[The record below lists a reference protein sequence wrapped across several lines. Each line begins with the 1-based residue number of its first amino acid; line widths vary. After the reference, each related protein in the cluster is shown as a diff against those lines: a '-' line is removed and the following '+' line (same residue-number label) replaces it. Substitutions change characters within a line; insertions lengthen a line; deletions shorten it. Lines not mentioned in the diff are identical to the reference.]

1 MGRPESP
8 HRPQVIS
15 ARDLPDTTRRL
26 AASRH
31 RAAPLMLA
39 SIPGFQPGQVRQHP
53 APVMGQ
59 QPVRGQ
65 RPRQPASQPRLV
77 GQHPQQRRPRRAS
90 SRLNPA
96 RGAPVDHMGG
106 FGNAQRNAVTAAADQ
121 RPVRDTSSAPSRSH
135 FVIVSA
141 NKLIDRCRACLHLPG
156 RRRETGASAPMADE
170 PPLPGRRPMAGQRM
184 TDSRMAPPPG
194 SRGRYRID
202 SCAYATPD
210 PVHHASR
217 LRRTR
222 LPHGPPVTTKMPTG
236 TEDRLPIR
244 RFHPTPTGPA
254 NGRPDQLH
262 LT

>member
-106 FGNAQRNAVTAAADQ
+106 FGNAQRNAVTAAAIAITLTRRIAEPGRTEQPFRRGKMAATGPGRADHIGGSRVTFRDRFQ
-121 RPVRDTSSAPSRSH
+121 RSAPVPSPSRGPP
-135 FVIVSA
+135 A
-141 NKLIDRCRACLHLPG
+141 G
-156 RRRETGASAPMADE
+156 RRHPGVLSGGAGNVCGDYVSGVPVQ
-170 PPLPGRRPMAGQRM
+170 RRPGTLWRRQL
-184 TDSRMAPPPG
+184 SELSECL
-194 SRGRYRID
+194 SRGCVR
-202 SCAYATPD
+202 
-210 PVHHASR
+210 R
-217 LRRTR
+217 LTS
-222 LPHGPPVTTKMPTG
+222 
-236 TEDRLPIR
+236 
-244 RFHPTPTGPA
+244 A
-254 NGRPDQLH
+254 A
-262 LT
+262 

>member
-15 ARDLPDTTRRL
+15 AQDLPDTTRRL

-106 FGNAQRNAVTAAADQ
+106 FGNAQRNAVTAAAIAITLTRRIAEPGRTEQPFRRGKMAATGPGRADHIGGS
-121 RPVRDTSSAPSRSH
+121 V
-135 FVIVSA
+135 
-141 NKLIDRCRACLHLPG
+141 RACPVVQ
-156 RRRETGASAPMADE
+156 TAPTAW
-170 PPLPGRRPMAGQRM
+170 PS
-184 TDSRMAPPPG
+184 SRAKCR
-194 SRGRYRID
+194 SV
-202 SCAYATPD
+202 A
-210 PVHHASR
+210 
-217 LRRTR
+217 
-222 LPHGPPVTTKMPTG
+222 
-236 TEDRLPIR
+236 
-244 RFHPTPTGPA
+244 
-254 NGRPDQLH
+254 
-262 LT
+262 

>member
-106 FGNAQRNAVTAAADQ
+106 FGNAQRNAVTAAAIAITLT
-121 RPVRDTSSAPSRSH
+121 RRIAE
-135 FVIVSA
+135 
-141 NKLIDRCRACLHLPG
+141 PG
-156 RRRETGASAPMADE
+156 RTEQPFRRGKMAATG
-170 PPLPGRRPMAGQRM
+170 PGRADHIESSLLSVSSGWPGFLRCGRGVAGR
-184 TDSRMAPPPG
+184 ALEG
-194 SRGRYRID
+194 SVWLAGG
-202 SCAYATPD
+202 AAWGG
-210 PVHHASR
+210 A
-217 LRRTR
+217 
-222 LPHGPPVTTKMPTG
+222 GP
-236 TEDRLPIR
+236 
-244 RFHPTPTGPA
+244 
-254 NGRPDQLH
+254 
-262 LT
+262 

>member
-1 MGRPESP
+1 MILLGNSAPTRACVPRWAGP
-8 HRPQVIS
+8 NHRIAPRSVIS

-106 FGNAQRNAVTAAADQ
+106 FGNAQRNAVTAAAIAITLT
-121 RPVRDTSSAPSRSH
+121 RRIAE
-135 FVIVSA
+135 
-141 NKLIDRCRACLHLPG
+141 PG
-156 RRRETGASAPMADE
+156 RTEQPFRRGKMAATGLAVPTISAGLRASSLD
-170 PPLPGRRPMAGQRM
+170 
-184 TDSRMAPPPG
+184 
-194 SRGRYRID
+194 
-202 SCAYATPD
+202 
-210 PVHHASR
+210 
-217 LRRTR
+217 
-222 LPHGPPVTTKMPTG
+222 
-236 TEDRLPIR
+236 IR
-244 RFHPTPTGPA
+244 RHSA
-254 NGRPDQLH
+254 
-262 LT
+262 